1 MTHNELITEL
11 VTYDGWVFT
20 TSYSRR
26 GYVLRNGNEIIK
38 GTYLLAKQNE
48 TDNPILIP
56 YLTDMNILHRLAV
69 KVVRELFALNVDNDD
84 YTKDMDIKEVK
95 SWIDMSMYNYSNDKG
110 EHIQLATALVNAI
123 RYISA
128 NKA

>member
-1 MTHNELITEL
+1 MTNNELIKEL
-11 VTYDGWVFT
+11 VIYDGWVVT

-56 YLTDMNILHRLAV
+56 YITDMNILHRIAV
-69 KVVRELFALNVDNDD
+69 KVVNEVVDSELDVSDINDLCFN
-84 YTKDMDIKEVK
+84 IRNA
-95 SWIDMSMYNYSNDKG
+95 IMYNYPNEQG
-110 EHIQLATALVNAI
+110 EHIQLAEAIVNAI

>member
-1 MTHNELITEL
+1 MTNNELIKEL
-11 VTYDGWVFT
+11 VIYDGWVVT

-56 YLTDMNILHRLAV
+56 YITDMNILHRIAV
-69 KVVRELFALNVDNDD
+69 KVWDSFKCMPDD
-84 YTKDMDIKEVK
+84 VPNFHDLR
-95 SWIDMSMYNYSNDKG
+95 SNIYVAMFTSPNEQG
-110 EHIQLATALVNAI
+110 EHLQLAEALVNAI

-128 NKA
+128 NKAG